1 MGLATCK
8 LLRQNPDVQPTGQL
22 NHSFKTIPI
31 HLIHPV
37 DGFGWLGKS
46 FYCIHVWQQAGLGG
60 AAY

>member
-46 FYCIHVWQQAGLGG
+46 FISSMSGSRLV
-60 AAY
+60 